1 MLSKETQNR
10 ILLLPIGS
18 IFTLNGVVYKKMDGY
33 YATKDYTENYYGYI
47 KKVQFDELNIKYRAN
62 ELTISSR

>member
-10 ILLLPIGS
+10 ILLMPIGS

-33 YATKDYTENYYGYI
+33 YATKDYKENY
-47 KKVQFDELNIKYRAN
+47 KN
-62 ELTISSR
+62 

>member
-1 MLSKETQNR
+1 MNKKEIERR

-33 YATKDYTENYYGYI
+33 YATKDYKENYYGYI

-62 ELTISSR
+62 ELTLSQR